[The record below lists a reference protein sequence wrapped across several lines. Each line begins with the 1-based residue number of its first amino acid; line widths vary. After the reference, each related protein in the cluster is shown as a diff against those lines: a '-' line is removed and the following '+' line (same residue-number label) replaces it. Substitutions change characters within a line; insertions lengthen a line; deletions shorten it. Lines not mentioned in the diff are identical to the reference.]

1 MAEVDATSRRLLAVL
16 PDAPAGLSKRKAAEL
31 AGVNPET
38 ARQRIAKLEAA
49 GLVTVNGVV
58 KTTNSPSELI
68 WQKAPSELSFW
79 DNQTRTQEPSRAQE
93 VCGASDE

>member
-16 PDAPAGLSKRKAAEL
+16 ADAPAGLSKRKAAEL

-58 KTTNSPSELI
+58 KTAN
-68 WQKAPSELSFW
+68 
-79 DNQTRTQEPSRAQE
+79 
-93 VCGASDE
+93 GAHATP

>member
-1 MAEVDATSRRLLAVL
+1 
-16 PDAPAGLSKRKAAEL
+16 L

-58 KTTNSPSELI
+58 KTAN
-68 WQKAPSELSFW
+68 
-79 DNQTRTQEPSRAQE
+79 
-93 VCGASDE
+93 GAHATP